1 MKITRRQLRKLVS
14 EIVQVPTPKPGQRM
28 VHKVEEDVT
37 EEMLED
43 IISILPIWEA
53 GEYEQAV
60 TLIQD
65 LHFLGKLQIHN
76 LMNAAEEMKNY
87 GQFDDSVP
95 EWVSDYFE
103 EKLVDSLYERKH
115 KTARINEAMDNPPFQ
130 FSINPRDYINKDQ
143 DVEDVNQMIQLMLD
157 SEEINYVS
165 EERLASRIPS
175 VMFEFGYVD
184 HESADPDPRSYQAYL
199 ELRRILEEIGFPT
212 HEDVL
217 DDRTLRYKTY
227 VSFGESERGDGTQVG
242 YIIVR
247 QYPEKRK

>member
-1 MKITRRQLRKLVS
+1 MKITRKQLRKLVS
-14 EIVQVPTPKPGQRM
+14 EIVQIPTPKPGQRM

-43 IISILPIWEA
+43 VISILPIWEA

-65 LHFLGKLQIHN
+65 LHTLGKLQIHN

-115 KTARINEAMDNPPFQ
+115 RTKRINEAMENPTFQ
-130 FSINPRDYINKDQ
+130 FSINPAEYLNKDQ
-143 DVEDVNQMIQLMLD
+143 DFEEMNQMISLILD
-157 SEEINYVS
+157 SDGINYYS
-165 EERLASRIPS
+165 ERRDVGTKNQVIYQ
-175 VMFEFGYVD
+175 FGYAD
-184 HESADPDPRSYQAYL
+184 DDGFDEDPESYKAFVALSDALKNAGVPTTRQIDDDRSLRDSVSFSSSSGDPRSP
-199 ELRRILEEIGFPT
+199 IP
-212 HEDVL
+212 
-217 DDRTLRYKTY
+217 
-227 VSFGESERGDGTQVG
+227 VG
-242 YIIVR
+242 YIYLR
-247 QYPEKRK
+247 QRKK

>member
-1 MKITRRQLRKLVS
+1 MI
-14 EIVQVPTPKPGQRM
+14 
-28 VHKVEEDVT
+28 HKVEEDVT

-43 IISILPIWEA
+43 VISILPIWEA

-65 LHFLGKLQIHN
+65 LHSLGKLQIHN
-76 LMNAAEEMKNY
+76 LLNAAEEMKNY

-115 KTARINEAMDNPPFQ
+115 RTKRINEAMENPPFQ
-130 FSINPRDYINKDQ
+130 FSINPEDYIDKDQ
-143 DVEDVNQMIQLMLD
+143 DVEDINQMIRLIID
-157 SEEINYVS
+157 SEEINYAS
-165 EERLASRIPS
+165 EERLGSRLPGA
-175 VMFEFGYVD
+175 MFEFGYVD
-184 HESADPDPRSYQAYL
+184 HESDDPDPRSYQAYL

-217 DDRTLRYKTY
+217 DDRTLQYKTY
-227 VSFGESERGDGTQVG
+227 VGFGESVRGDGTQVG
-242 YIIVR
+242 DIFIH
-247 QYPEKRK
+247 QYPAKRK

>member
-1 MKITRRQLRKLVS
+1 
-14 EIVQVPTPKPGQRM
+14 
-28 VHKVEEDVT
+28 
-37 EEMLED
+37 
-43 IISILPIWEA
+43 
-53 GEYEQAV
+53 
-60 TLIQD
+60 
-65 LHFLGKLQIHN
+65 
-76 LMNAAEEMKNY
+76 MNAAEEMKNY

-115 KTARINEAMDNPPFQ
+115 RTKKINEAMENPPFQ

-143 DVEDVNQMIQLMLD
+143 DVEDVNQMIQLILD

-165 EERLASRIPS
+165 EERLMSRRPR

-227 VSFGESERGDGTQVG
+227 IHFADSVDGNGTQVG
-242 YIIVR
+242 DIFIR
-247 QYPEKRK
+247 QYPVKRK